1 MSEQDAS
8 AASTS
13 NSIYRYKLTEDVMSM
28 ITEYSKIHEYDD
40 RVTYKEA
47 WNIWF
52 DDNQEILN
60 GEINRLVDL
69 GYKGCVKD
77 KMYKAGRYYFR
88 KKKIVNKEKGKLIKE
103 KQKRRNYIS
112 MDLTILDAMDKH
124 ISQWMRKNDF
134 TPASGYN
141 EFCKE
146 HVNLLKNEIRVICE
160 GNKIT
165 ADDITSKIK
174 KTYKNRYF
182 LLSRIKLE

>member
-28 ITEYSKIHEYDD
+28 ITKYSKIHEYDD

-88 KKKIVNKEKGKLIKE
+88 KKNVNKEKGKLIKE
-103 KQKRRNYIS
+103 KQKRRSYIS
-112 MDLTILDAMDKH
+112 MDLTILDAMDEH
-124 ISQWMRKNDF
+124 ISHSMRNSDF
-134 TPASGYN
+134 TPANGYN

-146 HVNLLKNEIRVICE
+146 HVDLLKNVIRVICE

-165 ADDITSKIK
+165 ADDIICKIK

>member
-1 MSEQDAS
+1 MAEQNPSDEKNNN
-8 AASTS
+8 
-13 NSIYRYKLTEDVMSM
+13 NSIYRYKLTEEVMSM

-47 WNIWF
+47 WNVWF

-60 GEINRLVDL
+60 REINRLVDL

-88 KKKIVNKEKGKLIKE
+88 KKDVNKEKGKLIKE
-103 KQKRRNYIS
+103 KQKRRSYIS
-112 MDLTILDAMDKH
+112 MDLTILDAMDEH
-124 ISQWMRKNDF
+124 ISHSMRNSDF
-134 TPASGYN
+134 TPANGYN

-146 HVNLLKNEIRVICE
+146 HVDLLKNEIRVICE

-165 ADDITSKIK
+165 ADDIICKIK

-182 LLSRIKLE
+182 LLSRI

>member
-28 ITEYSKIHEYDD
+28 ITKYSKIHEYDD

-69 GYKGCVKD
+69 
-77 KMYKAGRYYFR
+77 
-88 KKKIVNKEKGKLIKE
+88 
-103 KQKRRNYIS
+103 
-112 MDLTILDAMDKH
+112 
-124 ISQWMRKNDF
+124 
-134 TPASGYN
+134 
-141 EFCKE
+141 
-146 HVNLLKNEIRVICE
+146 
-160 GNKIT
+160 
-165 ADDITSKIK
+165 
-174 KTYKNRYF
+174 
-182 LLSRIKLE
+182 